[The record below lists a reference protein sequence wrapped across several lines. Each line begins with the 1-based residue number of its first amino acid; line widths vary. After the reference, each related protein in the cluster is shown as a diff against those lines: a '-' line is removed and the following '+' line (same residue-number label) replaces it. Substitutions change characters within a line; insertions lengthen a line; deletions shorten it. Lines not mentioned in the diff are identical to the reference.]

1 MSLRGLHKF
10 TFIQTLPPLTT
21 KRSLHLECLNN
32 TEAPCSTRVQNLNAI
47 LALQTPARGTQAFLF
62 RYSIKVD
69 LCKGPVIKY
78 GEFARVC
85 VFGRGGG
92 GLQNGKIAG
101 LKLFAPPPHL
111 KLVIAPTLFKR
122 WKLCAPPFST
132 GMVITSSFCVKVT
145 SYTFVPRL
153 QHAWLKLVPPPF
165 FFVGVN
171 FNCPP
176 PPPRH

>member
-62 RYSIKVD
+62 RHSIKVD

-78 GEFARVC
+78 GECVC
-85 VFGRGGG
+85 VWAGGGGGG

-101 LKLFAPPPHL
+101 LKLFAPPPPPEDRV
-111 KLVIAPTLFKR
+111 KLVL
-122 WKLCAPPFST
+122 
-132 GMVITSSFCVKVT
+132 
-145 SYTFVPRL
+145 
-153 QHAWLKLVPPPF
+153 PPPF
-165 FFVGVN
+165 FKGGNFVH
-171 FNCPP
+171 PP
-176 PPPRH
+176 SVQVWL